1 MNLAT
6 AQLFKLMGKRTG
18 FVASMVECD
27 ICTHK
32 WTAVFPY
39 GAEKLECP
47 NCLIV
52 ANFDEI
58 D

>member
-1 MNLAT
+1 
-6 AQLFKLMGKRTG
+6 MGKRTG